1 MVDRERL
8 AVPAIAADVLEPGL
22 LEPTAQLR
30 ERKHADRKVESSRL
44 SVTDDDP
51 LAPGKA
57 GEGVVRVQ
65 VEHEVAVALQDRLWA
80 VVPHDPVSVVQIDEK
95 TTTRFQRPERG
106 RKNGTIALVVEVT
119 KRREPGKRAIELSPP
134 GRVAHVRLDVVDLD
148 PARGRVLSCQLEE
161 SGRSVKPRH
170 LGAALGEAVRDPPVA
185 ASEIEHLQ
193 PCLQLEQAPD
203 QINLLLT
210 SLVREQLRVEV
221 EVIVVERLLALHP
234 LTIAPRGAAVAPK
247 PPLDTTARSAPG
259 QSRCRT
265 SNKGRQAWWDRNR

>member
-1 MVDRERL
+1 MRKR
-8 AVPAIAADVLEPGL
+8 PPGFSV
-22 LEPTAQLR
+22 
-30 ERKHADRKVESSRL
+30 RKC
-44 SVTDDDP
+44 
-51 LAPGKA
+51 
-57 GEGVVRVQ
+57 
-65 VEHEVAVALQDRLWA
+65 
-80 VVPHDPVSVVQIDEK
+80 
-95 TTTRFQRPERG
+95 G
-106 RKNGTIALVVEVT
+106 RKNGTIALVIEVT
-119 KRREPGKRAIELSPP
+119 KRREPGKHAIEPSLP

-203 QINLLLT
+203 QINLLLA

-221 EVIVVERLLALHP
+221 EVIVVECLLALHP
-234 LTIAPRGAAVAPK
+234 LTIAPRGGAVAAE

-265 SNKGRQAWWDRNR
+265 SNRRRHGRHDQPDCAIAYSCLSLGAREFRAGGWCVLSRGIPFP